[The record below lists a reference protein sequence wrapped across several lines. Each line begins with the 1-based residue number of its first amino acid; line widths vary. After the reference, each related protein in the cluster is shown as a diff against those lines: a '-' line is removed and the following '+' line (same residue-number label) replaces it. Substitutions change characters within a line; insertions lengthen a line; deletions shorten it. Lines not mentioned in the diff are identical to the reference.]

1 MNEHL
6 KPDEIEMLSRA
17 EKATKGP
24 WIFENHL
31 MWATPSPPNIQTAPG
46 IGNDIAR
53 VKSDGGETWGTVG
66 KYEIELRN
74 AAFIAAARTDLPTI
88 LARLANERA
97 KLAIAIAELKTR
109 LAAFDREAQ
118 VAHARRAFSLST
130 VWHEEAEYLRTALAA
145 VNELEKQHGKT

>member
-6 KPDEIEMLSRA
+6 KPDESLMQERA

-97 KLAIAIAELKTR
+97 KLAIAMGVLNG
-109 LAAFDREAQ
+109 
-118 VAHARRAFSLST
+118 
-130 VWHEEAEYLRTALAA
+130 LRTEDTGEGAMARGALRRI
-145 VNELEKQHGKT
+145 NELEKRHGKT

>member
-6 KPDEIEMLSRA
+6 KPDESLMQERA

-88 LARLANERA
+88 LTRLANERA
-97 KLAIAIAELKTR
+97 KLAIAMEALEGMGLGEFEDYELPR
-109 LAAFDREAQ
+109 VARETL
-118 VAHARRAFSLST
+118 RRI
-130 VWHEEAEYLRTALAA
+130 
-145 VNELEKQHGKT
+145 NELEKQHGET